1 MSKWRRL
8 NSAFEGQR
16 RSTRNINKRM
26 DKTIDEKRSRI
37 DFLTEKLNEA
47 SRAYYTD
54 GTEIITNYEYDEMY
68 DELLALED
76 ETGYIRD
83 DSPSVNVGYETA
95 AGLPKIVH
103 EKKMLSLNKTKDR
116 EELKAWLGD
125 KEGLLSWK
133 LDGLTVGLT
142 YENGRLVQGVTRGN
156 GVEGEL
162 ITANVLACR
171 NVPKAIPH
179 KGRTMLR
186 GEAVIKYSDFEKIN
200 EAIEDADAKYKNP
213 RNLCSGSIRQL
224 DPKITAERSVNFY
237 AFSLTQSDGVE
248 FLTRHEKIEWVKEQ
262 GFDVVDYVMVNS
274 GNLDAAI
281 DKYEAEIPDFD
292 IPSDGLVLTLDD
304 VAYASTLGETAKF
317 PKDSIAFKWR
327 DQQAETVLREI
338 EWSPSRTGL
347 LNPVAIFDP
356 VELEGTTVSRAS
368 VHNINI
374 MEDLELGIG
383 DTIQVYK
390 ANMIIPQLAGN
401 LTRSGN
407 IDIPAVCPV
416 CGGPTLIKDD
426 EGTKTLNC
434 TNPDCLAKHVK
445 KFSHFVSRDALN
457 IEGLSESGLLK
468 LIGIGALR
476 DFADLFRLEEHKS
489 AIIGMEGFG
498 AKSYDNLI
506 ESAKKASHT
515 TPARLLYGLGVPG
528 IGVATSNL
536 ISRYARNKWSDI
548 QSLDEETLTEIDG
561 VGSVMARD
569 YAGFFA
575 DENNKEAVADLLG
588 LLTIDESY
596 EAAGTGLEG
605 KTFVITGSL
614 EHYAN
619 RKDLKAGIE
628 AEGGKV
634 AGSVSAKTDYLITND
649 PNSGSSKNK
658 KARELGVEI
667 ITEEQIMEMLN
678 K

>member
-1 MSKWRRL
+1 MD
-8 NSAFEGQR
+8 QR
-16 RSTRNINKRM
+16 KR
-26 DKTIDEKRSRI
+26 IDE
-37 DFLTEKLNEA
+37 LVEKLNEA
-47 SRAYYTD
+47 SHAYYTD
-54 GTEIITNYEYDEMY
+54 GIEMMTNYEYDEMY

-103 EKKMLSLNKTKDR
+103 EIKMLSLNKTKDR
-116 EELKAWLGD
+116 DELRAWLGD

-156 GVEGEL
+156 GIEGEL

-171 NVPKAIPH
+171 NIPKSIPY
-179 KGRTMLR
+179 KGKVIVR
-186 GEAVIKYSDFEKIN
+186 GEAVIRYSDFEKIN
-200 EAIEDADAKYKNP
+200 EAIEDTDARYKNP

-224 DPKITAERSVNFY
+224 DPKVTAERKVSFY
-237 AFSLTQSDGVE
+237 AFTLTLSEGLEMPSRRQ
-248 FLTRHEKIEWVKEQ
+248 KMEWMKSQ
-262 GFDVVDYVMVNS
+262 GFDIVDYVMV
-274 GNLDAAI
+274 DADSLNDAI
-281 DKYEAEIPDFD
+281 NGYEKAIADFD
-292 IPSDGLVLTLDD
+292 IPSDGLVLTLED
-304 VAYASTLGETAKF
+304 AEYASTLGATAKF

-374 MEDLELGIG
+374 MEDLKLGIG
-383 DTIQVYK
+383 DTVVVYK
-390 ANMIIPQLAGN
+390 ANMIIPQLSGN
-401 LTRSGN
+401 LTQSGN
-407 IDIPAVCPV
+407 IQIPDTCPV
-416 CGGPTLIKDD
+416 CGGPTLVKDL
-426 EGTKTLNC
+426 EGTKTLYC
-434 TNPDCLAKHVK
+434 TNPDCIAKHVK

-468 LIGIGALR
+468 LIGIGAVR
-476 DFADLFRLEEHKS
+476 TFADLFRLGSHRE
-489 AIIGMEGFG
+489 AIIEMEGFG
-498 AKSYDNLI
+498 KKSYDNLV
-506 ESAKKASHT
+506 ESAERASHT
-515 TPARLLYGLGVPG
+515 TPARLLYGLGVQG
-528 IGVATSNL
+528 IGTANSNL
-536 ISRYARNKWSDI
+536 IARACRNNWDEMV
-548 QSLDEETLTEIDG
+548 SLDEEDLTGIDG
-561 VGSVMARD
+561 VGPVMARD
-569 YAGFFA
+569 YVKYFA
-575 DENNKEAVADLLG
+575 DEDNKAMIEDLLSM
-588 LLTIDESY
+588 LTLDESY

-614 EHYAN
+614 NHYAN
-619 RKDLKAGIE
+619 RKDLKADIE

-649 PNSGSSKNK
+649 PGSGSAKNK
-658 KARELGVEI
+658 TARELGVAI
-667 ITEEQIMEMLN
+667 ITEEDIMEMLA

>member
-1 MSKWRRL
+1 MD
-8 NSAFEGQR
+8 QR
-16 RSTRNINKRM
+16 KR
-26 DKTIDEKRSRI
+26 IDE
-37 DFLTEKLNEA
+37 LVEKLNEA
-47 SRAYYTD
+47 SHAYYTD
-54 GTEIITNYEYDEMY
+54 GIEMMTNYEYDEMY

-103 EKKMLSLNKTKDR
+103 EIKMLSLNKTKDR
-116 EELKAWLGD
+116 DELKAWLGD

-171 NVPKAIPH
+171 NIPKSIPY
-179 KGRTMLR
+179 KGKVIVR
-186 GEAVIKYSDFEKIN
+186 GEAVIRYSDFEKIN
-200 EAIEDADAKYKNP
+200 EAIEDTDARYKNP

-224 DPKITAERSVNFY
+224 DPKVTAERKVSFY
-237 AFSLTQSDGVE
+237 AFTLTLSEGLEMPSRRQ
-248 FLTRHEKIEWVKEQ
+248 KMEWMKSQ
-262 GFDVVDYVMVNS
+262 GFDIVDYVMV
-274 GNLDAAI
+274 DADSLNDAI
-281 DKYEAEIPDFD
+281 NGYEKAITDFD
-292 IPSDGLVLTLDD
+292 IPSDGLVLTLED
-304 VAYASTLGETAKF
+304 AEYASTLGATAKF

-374 MEDLELGIG
+374 MEDLKLGIG
-383 DTIQVYK
+383 DTVVVYK
-390 ANMIIPQLAGN
+390 ANMIIPQLSGN
-401 LTRSGN
+401 LTQSGN
-407 IDIPAVCPV
+407 IQIPDTCPV
-416 CGGPTLIKDD
+416 CGGPTLVKDL
-426 EGTKTLNC
+426 EGTKTLYC
-434 TNPDCLAKHVK
+434 TNPDCIAKHVK

-468 LIGIGALR
+468 LIGIGAVR
-476 DFADLFRLEEHKS
+476 TFADLFRLGSHRE
-489 AIIGMEGFG
+489 AIIEMEGFG
-498 AKSYDNLI
+498 KKSYDNLV
-506 ESAKKASHT
+506 ESAERASHT
-515 TPARLLYGLGVPG
+515 TPARLLYGLGVQG
-528 IGVATSNL
+528 IGTANSNL
-536 ISRYARNKWSDI
+536 IARACRNKWDEMV
-548 QSLDEETLTEIDG
+548 SLDEEDLTGIDG
-561 VGSVMARD
+561 VGPVMARD
-569 YAGFFA
+569 YVKYFA
-575 DENNKEAVADLLG
+575 DEDNKAVIEDLLSM
-588 LLTIDESY
+588 LTLDESY

-614 EHYAN
+614 EHYSN
-619 RKDLKAGIE
+619 RKDLKAEIE

-649 PNSGSSKNK
+649 PGSGSAKNRA
-658 KARELGVEI
+658 ARELGVAI
-667 ITEEQIMEMLN
+667 ITEEDIMEMLA

>member
-1 MSKWRRL
+1 MNNEEKKNR
-8 NSAFEGQR
+8 
-16 RSTRNINKRM
+16 
-26 DKTIDEKRSRI
+26 IDELVERLK
-37 DFLTEKLNEA
+37 EA

-54 GTEIITNYEYDEMY
+54 GAEIITNYEYDEMY

-83 DSPSVNVGYETA
+83 DSPSINVGYETA

-116 EELKAWLGD
+116 DELAAWLGD
-125 KEGLLSWK
+125 QKGLLSWK
-133 LDGLTVGLT
+133 LDGLTVGIT

-156 GVEGEL
+156 GTEGEL
-162 ITANVLACR
+162 ITANVMAFC
-171 NVPKAIPH
+171 NVPKVIPH
-179 KGRTMLR
+179 KGRTVLR
-186 GEAVIKYSDFEKIN
+186 GEAVIKYSDLEKIN

-213 RNLCSGSIRQL
+213 RNLCSGSVRQL
-224 DPKITAERSVNFY
+224 DPKVTAERNVNFY
-237 AFSLTQSDGVE
+237 AFSLTQSEGVE
-248 FLTRHEKIEWVKEQ
+248 FATRHEKMEWVRAQ
-262 GFDVVDYVMVNS
+262 GFDTVDYVIVDRDS
-274 GNLDAAI
+274 LSDAI
-281 DKYEAEIPDFD
+281 DEYEAAIPDFD

-304 VAYASTLGETAKF
+304 VAYAATLGETAKF

-374 MEDLELGIG
+374 MEDLQLGIG

-407 IDIPAVCPV
+407 IEIPAVCPV
-416 CGGPTLIKDD
+416 CGGPTLVKDE

-434 TNPDCLAKHVK
+434 VNPDCLAKHVK

-476 DFADLFRLEEHKS
+476 NFADLFRLENHKND
-489 AIIGMEGFG
+489 IIGMEGFG

-506 ESAKKASHT
+506 ESARRASAT

-536 ISRYARNKWSDI
+536 ISRSCRNRWSDI
-548 QSLDEETLTEIDG
+548 QSLDEEALTDIDG

-569 YAGFFA
+569 YVDFFA
-575 DENNKEAVADLLG
+575 DEGNREAIDDLLG
-588 LLTIDESY
+588 LLTLDESY
-596 EAAGTGLEG
+596 EAAGTSLEG

-619 RKDLKAGIE
+619 RKDLKAEIE

-658 KARELGVEI
+658 AARELGVAI
-667 ITEEQIMEMLN
+667 ITEEQIMEMLG

>member
-1 MSKWRRL
+1 MD
-8 NSAFEGQR
+8 QR
-16 RSTRNINKRM
+16 KR
-26 DKTIDEKRSRI
+26 IDE
-37 DFLTEKLNEA
+37 LVEKLNEA
-47 SRAYYTD
+47 SHAYYTQ
-54 GTEIITNYEYDEMY
+54 GVEIITNYEYDEMY

-83 DSPSVNVGYETA
+83 DSPSVNVGFETA

-103 EKKMLSLNKTKDR
+103 EIKMLSLNKTKDR
-116 EELKAWLGD
+116 DELRAWLGD

-133 LDGLTVGLT
+133 LDGLTVGIT

-171 NVPKAIPH
+171 NVPKSIPH
-179 KGRTMLR
+179 KGRVMVR
-186 GEAVIKYSDFEKIN
+186 GEAVIRYSDFEKIN

-224 DPKITAERSVNFY
+224 DPKVTAERSVNFY
-237 AFSLTQSDGVE
+237 AFSLTLSEGFE
-248 FLTRHEKIEWVKEQ
+248 TSSRREKMEWLRGQ
-262 GFDVVDYVMVNS
+262 GFDIVDYVMVDKD
-274 GNLDAAI
+274 NLSDAI
-281 DKYEAEIPDFD
+281 DKYEEAIKSFD
-292 IPSDGLVLTLDD
+292 IPSDGLVLTLEDAD
-304 VAYASTLGETAKF
+304 YASTLGETAKY

-368 VHNINI
+368 VHNLNI

-401 LTRSGN
+401 LTRSKN
-407 IDIPAVCPV
+407 IDIPDTCPV
-416 CGGPTLIKDD
+416 CGGKTRVRDE
-426 EGTKTLNC
+426 EGTKTLIC
-434 TNPDCLAKHVK
+434 TNPGCLAKHVK
-445 KFSHFVSRDALN
+445 KFEHFVSRDAMN

-468 LIGIGALR
+468 LIGIGALS
-476 DFADLFRLEEHKS
+476 DFGDLFRLEEHKS
-489 AIIGMEGFG
+489 AIINMEGFG

-515 TPARLLYGLGVPG
+515 TAARLLYGLGIPG

-536 ISRYARNKWSDI
+536 IARSCRNKWSEI
-548 QSLDEETLTEIDG
+548 ESLDEEELKSIDK
-561 VGSVMARD
+561 VGPFMAGD
-569 YAGFFA
+569 YVRFFA
-575 DENNKEAVADLLG
+575 DEDNKAEIADLLE
-588 LLTIDESY
+588 LLDIDESY
-596 EAAGTGLEG
+596 EAAGTSLEG

-619 RKDLKAGIE
+619 RKDLKAEIE

-634 AGSVSAKTDYLITND
+634 AGSVSSKTDYLITND
-649 PNSGSSKNK
+649 PNSGSSKNRT
-658 KARELGVEI
+658 ARELGVAI
-667 ITEEQIMEMLN
+667 ITENEIMEMLSN
-678 K
+678 SAL

>member
-1 MSKWRRL
+1 MD
-8 NSAFEGQR
+8 QR
-16 RSTRNINKRM
+16 KR
-26 DKTIDEKRSRI
+26 IDE
-37 DFLTEKLNEA
+37 LVEKLNEA
-47 SRAYYTD
+47 SHAYYTQ
-54 GTEIITNYEYDEMY
+54 GAEIITNYEYDAMY

-83 DSPSVNVGYETA
+83 DSPSINVGYDTA

-103 EKKMLSLNKTKDR
+103 EIKMLSLNKTKDR
-116 EELKAWLGD
+116 EELRAWLGD

-171 NVPKAIPH
+171 NVPKSIPH
-179 KGRTMLR
+179 KGRVMVR
-186 GEAVIKYSDFEKIN
+186 GEAVIRYSDFEKIN

-224 DPKITAERSVNFY
+224 DPKVTAERSVNFY
-237 AFSLTQSDGVE
+237 AFSLTQCEGVE
-248 FLTRHEKIEWVKEQ
+248 FGFRHEKMDWMKSQ
-262 GFDVVDYVMVNS
+262 GFEIVDYMIVDKDNII
-274 GNLDAAI
+274 DAI
-281 DKYEAEIPDFD
+281 DKYEAAIADFD
-292 IPSDGLVLTLDD
+292 IPSDGLVLTLEDI
-304 VAYASTLGETAKF
+304 AYAATLGETAKF
-317 PKDSIAFKWR
+317 PRDSIAFKWR

-383 DTIQVYK
+383 DTILVYK

-407 IDIPAVCPV
+407 IEIPETCPV
-416 CGGPTLIKDD
+416 CGGPTLIRDE
-426 EGTKTLNC
+426 EGTRTLNC
-434 TNPDCLAKHVK
+434 VNPDCLAKHVK
-445 KFSHFVSRDALN
+445 KFSHFVSRDAMN

-468 LIGIGALR
+468 LIGISALKN
-476 DFADLFRLEEHKS
+476 FADLFRLEEHKS
-489 AIIGMEGFG
+489 AIISMEGFG
-498 AKSYDNLI
+498 VRSYDNLI
-506 ESAKKASHT
+506 DSAKKASHT
-515 TPARLLYGLGVPG
+515 TAARLLYGLGVPG

-536 ISRYARNKWSDI
+536 ISRFCRNKWSEI
-548 QSLDEETLTEIDG
+548 ESLDEESLKDIDG
-561 VGSVMARD
+561 VGPVMAGD
-569 YAGFFA
+569 YVRFFA
-575 DENNKEAVADLLG
+575 DEKNKAEIADLLS
-588 LLTIDESY
+588 LITIDESY
-596 EAAGTGLEG
+596 EAAGTSLEG

-614 EHYAN
+614 EHYSN
-619 RKDLKAGIE
+619 RKDLKAEIE

-667 ITEEQIMEMLN
+667 ITEDDIINML

>member
-1 MSKWRRL
+1 MD
-8 NSAFEGQR
+8 QR
-16 RSTRNINKRM
+16 KR
-26 DKTIDEKRSRI
+26 IDE
-37 DFLTEKLNEA
+37 LVEKLNEA
-47 SRAYYTD
+47 SHAYYTD
-54 GTEIITNYEYDEMY
+54 GIEMMTNYEYDEMY

-103 EKKMLSLNKTKDR
+103 EIKMLSLNKTKDR
-116 EELKAWLGD
+116 DELRAWLGD

-171 NVPKAIPH
+171 NIPKSIPY
-179 KGRTMLR
+179 KGKVIVR
-186 GEAVIKYSDFEKIN
+186 GEAVIRYSDFEKIN
-200 EAIEDADAKYKNP
+200 EAIEDTDARYKNP

-224 DPKITAERSVNFY
+224 DPKVTAERKVSFY
-237 AFSLTQSDGVE
+237 AFTLTLSEGLEMPSRRQ
-248 FLTRHEKIEWVKEQ
+248 KMEWMKSQ
-262 GFDVVDYVMVNS
+262 GFDIVDYVMV
-274 GNLDAAI
+274 DADSLNDAI
-281 DKYEAEIPDFD
+281 NGYEKAITDFD
-292 IPSDGLVLTLDD
+292 IPSDGLVLTLED
-304 VAYASTLGETAKF
+304 AEYASTLGATAKF

-374 MEDLELGIG
+374 MEDLKLGIG
-383 DTIQVYK
+383 DTVVVYK
-390 ANMIIPQLAGN
+390 ANMIIPQLSGN
-401 LTRSGN
+401 LTQSGN
-407 IDIPAVCPV
+407 IQIPDTCPV
-416 CGGPTLIKDD
+416 CGGPTLVKDL
-426 EGTKTLNC
+426 EGTKTLYC
-434 TNPDCLAKHVK
+434 TNPDCIAKHVK

-468 LIGIGALR
+468 LIGIGAVR
-476 DFADLFRLEEHKS
+476 TFADLFRLGSHRE
-489 AIIGMEGFG
+489 AIIEMEGFG
-498 AKSYDNLI
+498 KKSYDNLV
-506 ESAKKASHT
+506 ESAERASHT
-515 TPARLLYGLGVPG
+515 TPARLLYGLGVQG
-528 IGVATSNL
+528 IGTANSNL
-536 ISRYARNKWSDI
+536 IARACRNKWDEMV
-548 QSLDEETLTEIDG
+548 SLDEEDLTGIDG
-561 VGSVMARD
+561 VGPVMARD
-569 YAGFFA
+569 YVKYFA
-575 DENNKEAVADLLG
+575 DEDNRAVIADLLTE
-588 LLTIDESY
+588 LTLDESY

-614 EHYAN
+614 EHYSN
-619 RKDLKAGIE
+619 RKDLKAEIE

-649 PNSGSSKNK
+649 PGSGSAKNRA
-658 KARELGVEI
+658 ARELGVAI
-667 ITEEQIMEMLN
+667 ITEEDIMEMLA

>member
-1 MSKWRRL
+1 MTT
-8 NSAFEGQR
+8 G
-16 RSTRNINKRM
+16 
-26 DKTIDEKRSRI
+26 EKRSRI
-37 DFLTEKLNEA
+37 DELTARLNEA

-54 GTEIITNYEYDEMY
+54 GAEIITNYEYDAMY

-103 EKKMLSLNKTKDR
+103 ESKMLSLNKTKDR
-116 EELKAWLGD
+116 DELKAWLGD
-125 KEGLLSWK
+125 QKGLLSWK

-156 GVEGEL
+156 GVEGEV

-171 NVPKAIPH
+171 NVPKTIPH
-179 KGRTMLR
+179 KGRTVLR
-186 GEAVIKYSDFEKIN
+186 GEAVIRYSDFERIN

-224 DPKITAERSVNFY
+224 DPKITAERNVSFY
-237 AFSLTQSDGVE
+237 AFALIRAEGADLSSRRDQM
-248 FLTRHEKIEWVKEQ
+248 EWMKQQ
-262 GFDVVDYVMVNS
+262 GFDEVDYVMVDAESLS
-274 GNLDAAI
+274 GAI
-281 DKYEAEIPDFD
+281 DRYEAAIPDFD

-304 VAYASTLGETAKF
+304 LEYSATLGETAKY

-383 DTIQVYK
+383 DTVQVYK

-407 IDIPAVCPV
+407 IEIPASCPV
-416 CGGPTLIKDD
+416 CGGPTRVKDE
-426 EGTKTLNC
+426 EGTKTLHC

-468 LIGIGALR
+468 LIGIGAIKT
-476 DFADLFRLEEHKS
+476 FPDLFRLDRHEDEIVS
-489 AIIGMEGFG
+489 MEGFG
-498 AKSYDNLI
+498 KKSYDNLT
-506 ESAKKASHT
+506 ESAKRASHT

-528 IGVATSNL
+528 IGVQNSN
-536 ISRYARNKWSDI
+536 IICRACRNNWKEI
-548 QSLDEETLTEIDG
+548 QSLDEEALKDIDG
-561 VGSVMARD
+561 VGDVMAKD
-569 YAGFFA
+569 YAAYFA
-575 DENNKEAVADLLG
+575 DEKNAAVTAELLG
-588 LLTIDESY
+588 LLTLDESF
-596 EAAGTGLEG
+596 EAAGTSLEG

-619 RKDLKAGIE
+619 RKDLKAEIE

-649 PNSGSSKNK
+649 PGSGSSKNRT
-658 KARELGVEI
+658 ARELGVAI
-667 ITEEQIMEMLN
+667 ITEDEAVAMIRGN
-678 K
+678 

>member
-1 MSKWRRL
+1 MD
-8 NSAFEGQR
+8 QR
-16 RSTRNINKRM
+16 KR
-26 DKTIDEKRSRI
+26 IDE
-37 DFLTEKLNEA
+37 LVEKLNEA
-47 SRAYYTD
+47 SHAYYTQ
-54 GTEIITNYEYDEMY
+54 GIEIITNYEYDEMY

-83 DSPSVNVGYETA
+83 DSPSINVGFETA

-103 EKKMLSLNKTKDR
+103 EIKMLSLNKTKDR
-116 EELKAWLGD
+116 DELRAWLGD

-133 LDGLTVGLT
+133 LDGLTVGIT

-171 NVPKAIPH
+171 NVPKSIPH
-179 KGRTMLR
+179 KGRVIVR
-186 GEAVIKYSDFEKIN
+186 GEAVIRYSDFEKIN
-200 EAIEDADAKYKNP
+200 EAIEDTDAKYKNP

-224 DPKITAERSVNFY
+224 DPKVTAERSVNFY
-237 AFSLTQSDGVE
+237 AFSLTLSEGFE
-248 FLTRHEKIEWVKEQ
+248 TSSRSEKMEWMKAQ
-262 GFDVVDYVMVNS
+262 GFETVDYIMVDKD
-274 GNLDAAI
+274 NLSDAI
-281 DKYEAEIPDFD
+281 DRYEEAIKTFD
-292 IPSDGLVLTLDD
+292 IPSDGLVLTLEDAD
-304 VAYASTLGETAKF
+304 YASTLGETAKY

-368 VHNINI
+368 VHNLNI

-401 LTRSGN
+401 LTRSRN
-407 IDIPAVCPV
+407 IKIPETCPV
-416 CGGPTLIKDD
+416 CGGKTHVNEE
-426 EGTKTLNC
+426 EGTKTLIC

-445 KFSHFVSRDALN
+445 RFEHFVSRDAMN

-468 LIGIGALR
+468 LIGIGALS

-489 AIIGMEGFG
+489 AIISMEGFG
-498 AKSYDNLI
+498 ARSYENLI

-515 TPARLLYGLGVPG
+515 TAARLLYGLGVPG
-528 IGVATSNL
+528 IGVATSNI
-536 ISRYARNKWSDI
+536 ISRSCRNKWSEI
-548 QSLDEETLTEIDG
+548 ESLDEEALQCIDK
-561 VGSVMARD
+561 VGPVMAGD
-569 YAGFFA
+569 YVRFFA
-575 DENNKEAVADLLG
+575 DEANKAEIADLLG

-596 EAAGTGLEG
+596 EAAGTSLEG

-619 RKDLKAGIE
+619 RKDLKAEIE

-634 AGSVSAKTDYLITND
+634 AGSVSSKTDYLITND
-649 PNSGSSKNK
+649 PNSGSSKNRT
-658 KARELGVEI
+658 ARELGVAI
-667 ITEEQIMEMLN
+667 ITESEIMEMLSGGTL
-678 K
+678 

>member
-1 MSKWRRL
+1 MAE
-8 NSAFEGQR
+8 N
-16 RSTRNINKRM
+16 
-26 DKTIDEKRSRI
+26 DKKNRIDE
-37 DFLTEKLNEA
+37 LVEKLNEA
-47 SRAYYTD
+47 SRAYYTE
-54 GTEIITNYEYDEMY
+54 GAEIITNYEYDAMY

-103 EKKMLSLNKTKDR
+103 ESKMLSLNKTKDR
-116 EELKAWLGD
+116 DELRSWLGD
-125 KEGLLSWK
+125 QKGLLSWK
-133 LDGLTVGLT
+133 LDGLTVALT
-142 YENGRLVQGVTRGN
+142 YDNGRLVQAVTRGN
-156 GVEGEL
+156 GAEGEL

-171 NVPKAIPH
+171 NVPKSIAH
-179 KGRTMLR
+179 KGRTVIR
-186 GEAVIKYSDFEKIN
+186 GEAVIKYSDFELIN
-200 EAIEDADAKYKNP
+200 ESIEDADSKYKNP

-224 DPKITAERSVNFY
+224 DPKVTAERNVNIY
-237 AFSLTQSDGVE
+237 AFSLYRADGADIRSRKE
-248 FLTRHEKIEWVKEQ
+248 GMEWLRSQ
-262 GFDVVDYVMVNS
+262 GFDIVDYEMV
-274 GNLDAAI
+274 DADSLFDAI
-281 DKYEAEIPDFD
+281 DKFEKAIPAFD
-292 IPSDGLVLTLDD
+292 IPSDGLVLSFDD
-304 VAYASTLGETAKF
+304 LEYSATLGATAKY

-401 LTRSGN
+401 LTRSGK

-416 CGGPTLIKDD
+416 CGGPTAIRDE

-468 LIGIGALR
+468 LIGIGAIR
-476 DFADLFRLEEHKS
+476 TFPDLFRLSEHEDEIVS
-489 AIIGMEGFG
+489 MEGFG
-498 AKSYDNLI
+498 KKSYDNLI
-506 ESAKKASHT
+506 ESAKRASHT
-515 TPARLLYGLGVPG
+515 TPSRLLYGLGVPG
-528 IGVATSNL
+528 IGVQNSN
-536 ISRYARNKWSDI
+536 IICRSCRNSWKEI
-548 QSLDEETLTEIDG
+548 QALDEESLIDIDG
-561 VGSVMARD
+561 VGAVMARD
-569 YAGFFA
+569 YAAYFA
-575 DENNKEAVADLLG
+575 DEENAAVVNELLG
-588 LLTIDESY
+588 LLTLDESF
-596 EAAGTGLEG
+596 EAAGASLEG
-605 KTFVITGSL
+605 MTFVITGSL

-619 RKDLKAGIE
+619 RKDLKAEIE
-628 AEGGKV
+628 AEGGRV
-634 AGSVSAKTDYLITND
+634 AGSVSAKTNYLITND
-649 PNSGSSKNK
+649 PGSGSSKNRT
-658 KARELGVEI
+658 ARELGVAV
-667 ITEEQIMEMLN
+667 ITEDDIISMLH

>member
-1 MSKWRRL
+1 MD
-8 NSAFEGQR
+8 QR
-16 RSTRNINKRM
+16 KR
-26 DKTIDEKRSRI
+26 IDE
-37 DFLTEKLNEA
+37 LVEKLNEA
-47 SRAYYTD
+47 SHAYYTQ
-54 GTEIITNYEYDEMY
+54 GVEIITNYEYDEMY

-83 DSPSVNVGYETA
+83 DSPSINVGFETA

-103 EKKMLSLNKTKDR
+103 DIKMLSLNKTKDR
-116 EELKAWLGD
+116 DELKAWLGD
-125 KEGLLSWK
+125 KTGLLSWK
-133 LDGLTVGLT
+133 LDGLTVGIT

-171 NVPKAIPH
+171 NVPKSIPH
-179 KGRTMLR
+179 KGKVMVR
-186 GEAVIKYSDFEKIN
+186 GEAVIRYSDFEKIN

-224 DPKITAERSVNFY
+224 DPKVTAERRVNFY
-237 AFSLTQSDGVE
+237 AFSLTLSEGFE
-248 FLTRHEKIEWVKEQ
+248 TSSRREKMEWMKAQ
-262 GFDVVDYVMVNS
+262 GFETVDYMMVDKDS
-274 GNLDAAI
+274 LLDAI
-281 DKYEAEIPDFD
+281 DKYEEEIKTFD
-292 IPSDGLVLTLDD
+292 IPSDGLVLTLEDAD
-304 VAYASTLGETAKF
+304 YASTLGETAKY

-390 ANMIIPQLAGN
+390 ANMIIPQIAGN

-407 IDIPAVCPV
+407 IEIPGTCPV

-426 EGTKTLNC
+426 EGTRTLNC
-434 TNPDCLAKHVK
+434 VNPDCLAKHVK
-445 KFSHFVSRDALN
+445 KFSHFVSRDAMN

-468 LIGIGALR
+468 LIGINALR
-476 DFADLFRLEEHKS
+476 NFADLFRLEEHKS
-489 AIIGMEGFG
+489 AIISMEGFG
-498 AKSYDNLI
+498 ARSYDNLI
-506 ESAKKASHT
+506 ESAEKASHT
-515 TPARLLYGLGVPG
+515 TAARLLYGLGVPG

-536 ISRYARNKWSDI
+536 ISRSCRNKWSEI
-548 QSLDEETLTEIDG
+548 ESLDEETLRDIDG
-561 VGSVMARD
+561 VGPVMAGD
-569 YAGFFA
+569 YVRFFA
-575 DENNKEAVADLLG
+575 DEKNRAEVADLLS

-596 EAAGTGLEG
+596 EAAGTSLEG

-619 RKDLKAGIE
+619 RKDLKAEIE

-634 AGSVSAKTDYLITND
+634 AGSVSSKTDYLITND
-649 PNSGSSKNK
+649 PNSGSSKNRT
-658 KARELGVEI
+658 ARELGVSI
-667 ITEEQIMEMLN
+667 ITEEDIINML

>member
-1 MSKWRRL
+1 M
-8 NSAFEGQR
+8 
-16 RSTRNINKRM
+16 
-26 DKTIDEKRSRI
+26 TIEEKKNRI
-37 DFLTEKLNEA
+37 DTLTEKLNEA

-54 GTEIITNYEYDEMY
+54 GVEMMTNYEYDAMY

-83 DSPSVNVGYETA
+83 DSPSINVGYETA

-103 EKKMLSLNKTKDR
+103 ETKMLSLNKTKDR
-116 EELKAWLGD
+116 DELKAWLGD
-125 KEGLLSWK
+125 QKGLLSWK
-133 LDGLTVGLT
+133 LDGLTVGIT

-179 KGRTMLR
+179 KGRTVLR
-186 GEAVIKYSDFEKIN
+186 GEAVIRYSDFEKIN
-200 EAIEDADAKYKNP
+200 EAIEDTDAKYKNP

-224 DPKITAERSVNFY
+224 DPKVTAERSVNFY
-237 AFSLTQSDGVE
+237 AFSLMQCDGLN
-248 FLTRHEKIEWVKEQ
+248 FGTRHEQIDWMKSQ
-262 GFDVVDYVMVNS
+262 GFETVDSVLVDKE
-274 GNLDAAI
+274 NLIDTI
-281 DKYEAEIPDFD
+281 DKFEAAIPDFD
-292 IPSDGLVLTLDD
+292 IPSDGLVLSMDD
-304 VAYASTLGETAKF
+304 LAYAATLGETAKF

-374 MEDLELGIG
+374 MEDLQLGIG

-390 ANMIIPQLAGN
+390 ANMIIPQIAGN

-407 IDIPAVCPV
+407 MEIPDVCPV
-416 CGGPTLIKDD
+416 CGGPTRIKDE

-445 KFSHFVSRDALN
+445 KFSHFVSRDAMN

-468 LIGIGALR
+468 LIGIGALKN
-476 DFADLFRLEEHKS
+476 FADLFRLEEHKND
-489 AIIGMEGFG
+489 IIGMEGFG

-506 ESAKKASHT
+506 ASAERASRT

-528 IGVATSNL
+528 IGVATSGM
-536 ISRYARNKWSDI
+536 IARACRNRWSDI
-548 QSLDEETLTEIDG
+548 RDLDEEALRDIDG

-569 YAGFFA
+569 YVNFFA
-575 DENNKEAVADLLG
+575 DEDNKAAIDDLLG
-588 LLTIDESY
+588 MLSVDESY
-596 EAAGTGLEG
+596 EAAGTSLDG

-619 RKDLKAGIE
+619 RKDLKAEIE

-667 ITEEQIMEMLN
+667 ITEAQVMEMLN

>member
-1 MSKWRRL
+1 MNDESKKNR
-8 NSAFEGQR
+8 
-16 RSTRNINKRM
+16 
-26 DKTIDEKRSRI
+26 IDELVQR
-37 DFLTEKLNEA
+37 LNEA

-83 DSPSVNVGYETA
+83 DSPSINVGFETA

-116 EELKAWLGD
+116 DELRAWLGD
-125 KEGLLSWK
+125 QKGMLSWK
-133 LDGLTVGLT
+133 LDGLTVGIT

-156 GVEGEL
+156 GTEGEL
-162 ITANVLACR
+162 ITANVMACR
-171 NVPKAIPH
+171 NVPKVIPH
-179 KGRTMLR
+179 KGKTIIR
-186 GEAVIKYSDFEKIN
+186 GEAVIRYSDFEKIN

-224 DPKITAERSVNFY
+224 DPKVTAERNVMFY
-237 AFSLTQSDGVE
+237 AFSLYQCEGVE
-248 FLTRHEKIEWVKEQ
+248 FTTRQQKMEWVKSQ
-262 GFDVVDYVMVNS
+262 GFDAVDYVMVDKD
-274 GNLDAAI
+274 NLFDAIDSYEAAI
-281 DKYEAEIPDFD
+281 TDFD

-304 VAYASTLGETAKF
+304 VAYAATLGETAKF

-407 IDIPAVCPV
+407 MEIPAVCPV
-416 CGGPTLIKDD
+416 CGGPTRIKDE

-476 DFADLFRLEEHKS
+476 SFADLFRLENHKN

-498 AKSYDNLI
+498 AKSYDNLTA
-506 ESAKKASHT
+506 SAARASNT

-536 ISRYARNKWSDI
+536 ISRSCRNKWSDI
-548 QSLDEETLTEIDG
+548 QSLDEEALTDIDG

-569 YAGFFA
+569 YVGFFA
-575 DENNKEAVADLLG
+575 DEDNKAAIDELLG
-588 LLTIDESY
+588 LLTLDESY
-596 EAAGTGLEG
+596 EAAGTSLEG

-619 RKDLKAGIE
+619 RKDLKAEIE

-649 PNSGSSKNK
+649 PNSGSSKNRT
-658 KARELGVEI
+658 ARELGVAI
-667 ITEEQIMEMLN
+667 ITEEQIMEMLG

>member
-1 MSKWRRL
+1 MTT
-8 NSAFEGQR
+8 G
-16 RSTRNINKRM
+16 
-26 DKTIDEKRSRI
+26 EKRSRI
-37 DFLTEKLNEA
+37 DELTARLNEA

-54 GTEIITNYEYDEMY
+54 GAEIITNYEYDAMY

-103 EKKMLSLNKTKDR
+103 ESKMLSLNKTKDR
-116 EELKAWLGD
+116 DELKAWLGD
-125 KEGLLSWK
+125 QKGLLSWK

-156 GVEGEL
+156 GVEGEV

-171 NVPKAIPH
+171 NVPKTIPH
-179 KGRTMLR
+179 KGRTVLR
-186 GEAVIKYSDFEKIN
+186 GEAVIRYSDFERIN

-224 DPKITAERSVNFY
+224 DPKITAERNVSFY
-237 AFSLTQSDGVE
+237 AFALIRAEGADLSSRRDQM
-248 FLTRHEKIEWVKEQ
+248 EWMKQQ
-262 GFDVVDYVMVNS
+262 GFDEVDYVMVDAESLS
-274 GNLDAAI
+274 GAI
-281 DKYEAEIPDFD
+281 DRYEKAIPDFD

-304 VAYASTLGETAKF
+304 LEYSATLGETAKY

-383 DTIQVYK
+383 DTVQVYK

-407 IDIPAVCPV
+407 MEIPASCPV
-416 CGGPTLIKDD
+416 CGGPTLVKDE
-426 EGTKTLNC
+426 EGTKTLHC

-468 LIGIGALR
+468 LIGIGAIKT
-476 DFADLFRLEEHKS
+476 FPDLFRLDRHEDEIVS
-489 AIIGMEGFG
+489 MEGFG
-498 AKSYDNLI
+498 KKSYDNLT
-506 ESAKKASHT
+506 ESAKRASHT

-528 IGVATSNL
+528 IGVQNSN
-536 ISRYARNKWSDI
+536 IICRACRNRWAEI
-548 QSLDEETLTEIDG
+548 QSLDEEALKDIDG
-561 VGSVMARD
+561 VGDVMAKD
-569 YAGFFA
+569 YAAYFA
-575 DENNKEAVADLLG
+575 DEKNAAVTAELLG
-588 LLTIDESY
+588 LLTLDESF
-596 EAAGTGLEG
+596 EAAGTSLEG

-619 RKDLKAGIE
+619 RKDLKAEIE

-649 PNSGSSKNK
+649 PDSGSSKNRT
-658 KARELGVEI
+658 ARELGVAI
-667 ITEEQIMEMLN
+667 ITEDEAVAMIRGN
-678 K
+678 

>member
-1 MSKWRRL
+1 M
-8 NSAFEGQR
+8 NDE
-16 RSTRNINKRM
+16 NKKNR
-26 DKTIDEKRSRI
+26 IDELVQR
-37 DFLTEKLNEA
+37 LNEA

-83 DSPSVNVGYETA
+83 DSPSINVGFETA

-116 EELKAWLGD
+116 DELRAWLGD
-125 KEGLLSWK
+125 QKGMLSWK
-133 LDGLTVGLT
+133 LDGLTVGIT

-156 GVEGEL
+156 GTEGEL
-162 ITANVLACR
+162 ITANVMACR
-171 NVPKAIPH
+171 NVPKVIPH
-179 KGRTMLR
+179 KGKTIIR
-186 GEAVIKYSDFEKIN
+186 GEAVIRYSDFEKIN

-224 DPKITAERSVNFY
+224 DPKVTAERNVMFY
-237 AFSLTQSDGVE
+237 AFSLYQCEGVE
-248 FLTRHEKIEWVKEQ
+248 FTTRQQKMEWVKSQ
-262 GFDVVDYVMVNS
+262 GFDAVDYVMVDKD
-274 GNLDAAI
+274 NLFDAIDGYEAAI
-281 DKYEAEIPDFD
+281 TDFD

-304 VAYASTLGETAKF
+304 VAYAATLGETAKF

-407 IDIPAVCPV
+407 MEIPAACPV
-416 CGGPTLIKDD
+416 CGGPTRIKDE

-476 DFADLFRLEEHKS
+476 SFADLFRLENHKN

-498 AKSYDNLI
+498 AKSYDNLTA
-506 ESAKKASHT
+506 SAARASNT

-536 ISRYARNKWSDI
+536 ISRSCRNKWSDI
-548 QSLDEETLTEIDG
+548 QSLDEEALTDIDG

-569 YAGFFA
+569 YVGFFA
-575 DENNKEAVADLLG
+575 DEDNKAAIDELLG
-588 LLTIDESY
+588 LLTLDESY
-596 EAAGTGLEG
+596 EAAGTSLEG
-605 KTFVITGSL
+605 RTFVITGSL

-619 RKDLKAGIE
+619 RKDLKAEIE

-649 PNSGSSKNK
+649 PNSGSSKNRT
-658 KARELGVEI
+658 ARELGVAI
-667 ITEEQIMEMLN
+667 ITEEQIMEMLG

>member
-1 MSKWRRL
+1 MD
-8 NSAFEGQR
+8 QR
-16 RSTRNINKRM
+16 KR
-26 DKTIDEKRSRI
+26 IDE
-37 DFLTEKLNEA
+37 LVEKLNEA
-47 SRAYYTD
+47 SHAYYTQ
-54 GTEIITNYEYDEMY
+54 GTEIITNYEYDAMY

-83 DSPSVNVGYETA
+83 DSPSINVGYDTA

-103 EKKMLSLNKTKDR
+103 EIKMLSLNKTKDR
-116 EELKAWLGD
+116 EELRAWLGD
-125 KEGLLSWK
+125 KKGLLSWK

-171 NVPKAIPH
+171 NVPKSIPH
-179 KGRTMLR
+179 KGRVMVR
-186 GEAVIKYSDFEKIN
+186 GEAVIRYSDFEKIN

-224 DPKITAERSVNFY
+224 DPKVTAERRVNFY
-237 AFSLTQSDGVE
+237 AFSLTLSEGVE
-248 FLTRHEKIEWVKEQ
+248 FSSRHEKMDWMKSQ
-262 GFDVVDYVMVNS
+262 GFDTVDYVIVDRDNII
-274 GNLDAAI
+274 DAI
-281 DKYEAEIPDFD
+281 DKYEAAIPDFD
-292 IPSDGLVLTLDD
+292 IPSDGLVLTLEDGEF
-304 VAYASTLGETAKF
+304 AATLGETAKF

-390 ANMIIPQLAGN
+390 ANMIIPQIAGN

-407 IDIPAVCPV
+407 IEIPGTCPV

-426 EGTKTLNC
+426 EGTRTLNC
-434 TNPDCLAKHVK
+434 VNPDCLAKHVK
-445 KFSHFVSRDALN
+445 KFSHFVSRDAMN

-468 LIGIGALR
+468 LIGINALR
-476 DFADLFRLEEHKS
+476 NFADLFRLEEHKS
-489 AIIGMEGFG
+489 AIISMEGFG
-498 AKSYDNLI
+498 ARSYDNLI
-506 ESAKKASHT
+506 ESAEKASHT
-515 TPARLLYGLGVPG
+515 TAARLLYGLGVPG

-536 ISRYARNKWSDI
+536 ISRSCRNKWSEI
-548 QSLDEETLTEIDG
+548 ESLDEETLRDIDG
-561 VGSVMARD
+561 VGPVMAGD
-569 YAGFFA
+569 YVRFFA
-575 DENNKEAVADLLG
+575 DEKNRAEVADLLS

-596 EAAGTGLEG
+596 EAAGTSLEG

-619 RKDLKAGIE
+619 RKDLKAEIE

-634 AGSVSAKTDYLITND
+634 AGSVSSKTDYLITND
-649 PNSGSSKNK
+649 PNSGSSKNRT
-658 KARELGVEI
+658 ARELGVSI
-667 ITEEQIMEMLN
+667 ITEEDIINML

>member
-1 MSKWRRL
+1 M
-8 NSAFEGQR
+8 
-16 RSTRNINKRM
+16 INE
-26 DKTIDEKRSRI
+26 EKKNRI
-37 DFLTEKLNEA
+37 DDLVQRLNEA

-54 GTEIITNYEYDEMY
+54 GSEIITNYEYDEMY

-83 DSPSVNVGYETA
+83 DSPSINVGYETA

-116 EELKAWLGD
+116 EELRSWLGD
-125 KEGLLSWK
+125 QKGMLSWK
-133 LDGLTVGLT
+133 LDGLTVGIT

-156 GVEGEL
+156 GTEGEL
-162 ITANVLACR
+162 ITANVMACR
-171 NVPKAIPH
+171 NVPKVIPH
-179 KGRTMLR
+179 KGRTVVR
-186 GEAVIKYSDFEKIN
+186 GEAVIRYSDFEKIN

-224 DPKITAERSVNFY
+224 DPKVTAERSVNFY
-237 AFSLTQSDGVE
+237 AFSLYQCEGIS
-248 FLTRHEKIEWVKEQ
+248 FAARHEQAEWMRSQ
-262 GFDVVDYVMVNS
+262 GFDTVAYEMVDS
-274 GNLDAAI
+274 ENLSNVI
-281 DKYEAEIPDFD
+281 DRYEAAIPDFD

-304 VAYASTLGETAKF
+304 LSYAATLGETAKF
-317 PKDSIAFKWR
+317 PRDSIAFKWR

-374 MEDLELGIG
+374 MEDLQLGIG

-401 LTRSGN
+401 LTRSGKME
-407 IDIPAVCPV
+407 IPERCPV
-416 CGGPTLIKDD
+416 CGGPTAIRDE
-426 EGTKTLNC
+426 EGTRTLIC
-434 TNPDCLAKHVK
+434 TNPECLAKHVK

-468 LIGIGALR
+468 LIGIGAIR
-476 DFADLFRLEEHKS
+476 SFADLFRLESHKS

-498 AKSYDNLI
+498 TKSYDNLI
-506 ESAKKASHT
+506 ESARRAAHT

-536 ISRYARNKWSDI
+536 ISRSCRNKWSDI
-548 QSLDEETLTEIDG
+548 QSLDEETLMDIDG

-569 YAGFFA
+569 YVGFFA
-575 DENNKEAVADLLG
+575 DDGHRAEIEDLLG
-588 LLTIDESY
+588 MLTIDESF
-596 EAAGTGLEG
+596 EAAGTSLEG
-605 KTFVITGSL
+605 RTFVITGSL

-619 RKDLKAGIE
+619 RKDLKAEIE

-658 KARELGVEI
+658 AARELGVAI
-667 ITEEQIMEMLN
+667 ITEEQVMEMLG